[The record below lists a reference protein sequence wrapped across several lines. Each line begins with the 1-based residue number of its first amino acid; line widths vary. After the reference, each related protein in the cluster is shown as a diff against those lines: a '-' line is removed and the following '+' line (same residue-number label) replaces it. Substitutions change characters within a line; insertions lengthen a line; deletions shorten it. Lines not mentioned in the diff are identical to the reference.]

1 VNLAAVA
8 REQDSGEIALLAPK
22 IGFFCDPL
30 PPGTPV
36 APGSVL
42 GALVQL
48 SRRFSIVAPQ
58 GVAGVVSGLPPR
70 DRRRAVGYGE
80 VLLSVS
86 PVSALA
92 RSTAARNEDAS
103 TAPGTHRV
111 VAPTD
116 GVFYPAAAPGAAPF
130 APKGARLV
138 LGQTIGLI
146 EVMKTFNPIVYGGG
160 TLPESAEV
168 VEVLAGEGEEV
179 RAGQGLL
186 VVR

>member
-8 REQDSGEIALLAPK
+8 REEGPGEIALLAPK

-42 GALVQL
+42 GTLVQL
-48 SRRFSIVAPQ
+48 SHRFSIVAPD
-58 GVAGVVSGLPPR
+58 GVAGVVSGPASR

-80 VLLSVS
+80 VLVSVV

-92 RSTAARNEDAS
+92 PGTSKIGHAAE
-103 TAPGTHRV
+103 APGAHRV